1 MRKRHRGEREVAL
14 KEEEE
19 AKRPKNFALK
29 MVVDDD
35 LDEGDTD
42 QLRRAKQAQSMQSY
56 RKQKME
62 ARDQIR

>member
-14 KEEEE
+14 REEEE

-35 LDEGDTD
+35 EEGDTD

-56 RKQKME
+56 RRQKME

>member
-1 MRKRHRGEREVAL
+1 LRKRHRGEREVAL

-29 MVVDDD
+29 MVVD
-35 LDEGDTD
+35 EGDTD

-56 RKQKME
+56 RRQKME

>member
-35 LDEGDTD
+35 EGDTD
-42 QLRRAKQAQSMQSY
+42 QLRRAKQAQSMQGY
-56 RKQKME
+56 RRQKME

>member
-1 MRKRHRGEREVAL
+1 LRKRHRGEREVAL

-19 AKRPKNFALK
+19 AKNPKNFALK
-29 MVVDDD
+29 MVIDE
-35 LDEGDTD
+35 EGDTD

-56 RKQKME
+56 RRQKME